1 MAMTS
6 KKTKES
12 TGKVSIEQLRDLL
25 NKKSGREVAFD
36 LQEENPT
43 EVNEWIPTGSRWLDS
58 IICRGKLAGIPVG
71 KVSELAGLEGSGKSY
86 MAAQIAANAQKQG
99 IDVVYFDSESAIDPQ
114 FLKDAGC
121 DMARLLY
128 VQAESVEYVLESIE
142 DLLKANQSK
151 MLFIWDSMAL
161 TPSKTDIEGDFDP
174 QSSMAV
180 KPRILAKGLSK
191 LIQPIANAQATLLI
205 LNQLKTN
212 LTVQNPKYA
221 TDSEKYSTPG
231 GKALNYSYS
240 LRIWLTGR
248 KGKDSYVYDQRG
260 YKIGSE
266 VKARLEKS
274 RFGTV
279 GRECLFR
286 IMWGGQVGVL
296 DNESVFEAIKPFI
309 KQTGAWY
316 ELSVNGEPKKFQQ
329 SQWEELMKEE
339 AFKNTVYGIMEKEVI
354 VKFDTREGDA
364 KNFYNIEGEEK
375 IDPATGEVL
384 N

>member
-1 MAMTS
+1 MVEKVT

-12 TGKVSIEQLRDLL
+12 VTAGKVSINQLRDLL

-43 EVNEWIPTGSRWLDS
+43 EVKDWIPTGSRWLDS

-71 KVSELAGLEGSGKSY
+71 KVTELAGLEGSGKSY
-86 MAAQIAANAQKQG
+86 MAAQVAANAQKMG
-99 IDVVYFDSESAIDPQ
+99 IDVVYFDSESAIDPE
-114 FLKDAGC
+114 FMRMAGC
-121 DMARLLY
+121 DMSRILY

-142 DLLKANQSK
+142 DLLKNNQSK

-174 QSSMAV
+174 LSSMAV

-191 LIQPIANAQATLLI
+191 LIQPIANSHSTLLI

-212 LTVQNPKYA
+212 LSVQNPKYA
-221 TDSEKYSTPG
+221 TDSEKYTTPG

-248 KGKDSYVYDQRG
+248 KAKDSFVLDERG

-274 RFGTV
+274 RFGTA

-286 IMWGGQVGVL
+286 IMWGGSVGVL
-296 DNESVFEAIKPFI
+296 DNESIFEAIKPFI
-309 KQTGAWY
+309 KQSGAWY
-316 ELSVNGEPKKFQQ
+316 EMDVDGQTKKFQQ
-329 SQWEELMKEE
+329 SGWNDLMKEE
-339 AFKNTVYGIMEKEVI
+339 AFKNSVYGIMDREVI

-364 KNFYNIEGEEK
+364 KNFYNIEGEEET
-375 IDPATGEVL
+375 PPET